1 MGKIENQRKDGKKEM
16 KKAEFVALGISEE
29 LAAKAE
35 KASLEELKGYVE
47 KSNHDE
53 AVEESKTL
61 KAQVAERDKQLET
74 LKASAGDNEE
84 LKKQIETLQ
93 TENTAAK
100 EKHEAEMKDLK
111 LTTAIKLAV
120 AGKVHDEEIAAG
132 LFDRTKLVLGT
143 DGKVA
148 GLDEQLK
155 NLQKEKAF
163 LFKEDASGAGSGAGA
178 PGAPGRRRGGF
189 YKPRNGE
196 THEDSYASQFAKERN
211 EADKNSSKGSLWGEE

>member
-1 MGKIENQRKDGKKEM
+1 M
-16 KKAEFVALGISEE
+16 KKAEFIALGISEE
-29 LAAKAE
+29 LAEKAE
-35 KASLEELKGYVE
+35 KASQEELKGYVE
-47 KSNHDE
+47 KSKHDE
-53 AVEESKTL
+53 VAGENKTL
-61 KAQVAERDKQLET
+61 KTQVKDRDKQLET

-163 LFKEDASGAGSGAGA
+163 LFKEDAPAPGAGSGAGA
-178 PGAPGRRRGGF
+178 PGAPGRRKGGF

>member
-1 MGKIENQRKDGKKEM
+1 M
-16 KKAEFVALGISEE
+16 KKTEFVALGISEE

-35 KASLEELKGYVE
+35 KASQEELKGYVE
-47 KSNHDE
+47 KSKH
-53 AVEESKTL
+53 EEISEENKTL
-61 KAQVAERDKQLET
+61 KTQVKDRDKQLET

-100 EKHEAEMKDLK
+100 ERYEAEMKDLK

-132 LFDRTKLVLGT
+132 LFDRSKLVLGA

-148 GLDEQLK
+148 GLEEQLK
-155 NLQKEKAF
+155 SLQKEKAF
-163 LFKEDASGAGSGAGA
+163 LFKEDVPAPGAGSGAGS
-178 PGAPGRRRGGF
+178 PGAPKKHNGGF

-211 EADKNSSKGSLWGEE
+211 EAEKNSAKGSLWGEE

>member
-1 MGKIENQRKDGKKEM
+1 MEKEM
-16 KKAEFVALGISEE
+16 KKAKFVALGISEE
-29 LAAKAE
+29 LAVKAE

-47 KSNHDE
+47 KSKHDE

-163 LFKEDASGAGSGAGA
+163 LSKEDASGAGSGSGA

>member
-1 MGKIENQRKDGKKEM
+1 M
-16 KKAEFVALGISEE
+16 KRAEFVALGISEE